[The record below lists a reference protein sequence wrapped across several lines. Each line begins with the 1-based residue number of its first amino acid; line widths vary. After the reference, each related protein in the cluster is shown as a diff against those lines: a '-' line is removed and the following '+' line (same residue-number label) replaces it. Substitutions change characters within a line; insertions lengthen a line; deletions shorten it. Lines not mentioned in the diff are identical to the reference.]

1 MARWRPLPAD
11 LPPEHRR
18 LVLRLRVLKDRAGA
32 SLTALAHRTSRSPSS
47 WQRYLNGLAFPPWD
61 AAEALAGLTGVDDAD
76 RVRLRVLWEAAEA
89 VRASPPAA
97 ERETPERETPEPEP
111 GVPEAVAPPAGGPQP
126 HRTRGG
132 LGGIPLR
139 LWAGVLVAL
148 LLAAALASVAPEGR
162 RAGGAWPVD
171 VRAEAASS
179 CRGDSCAGLDARRT
193 GCVEDRRTLGRYE
206 WGEHRVELLHSPA
219 CATVWGEAAPPAGVR
234 GIALSVPGAGQRWER
249 EGSGRSRML
258 PAPDRLGSGVQFCA
272 VFDDV
277 QTCVDAG
284 NRVHSGPLG

>member
-11 LPPEHRR
+11 MPPEHRR

-61 AAEALAGLTGVDDAD
+61 AAEALAELTGADDGD

-97 ERETPERETPEPEP
+97 ERETPEPEAQEP
-111 GVPEAVAPPAGGPQP
+111 GVPEVVAPPADGPQP

-132 LGGIPLR
+132 PRGVPLR
-139 LWAGVLVAL
+139 LWAGALVTL
-148 LLAAALASVAPEGR
+148 LLAAVLASAAPEGK
-162 RAGGAWPVD
+162 RAGEAWPVD

-193 GCVEDRRTLGRYE
+193 GCAQDRRTLGRYE
-206 WGEHRVELLHSPA
+206 WGEHRVELLHSPG
-219 CATVWGEAAPPAGVR
+219 CATVWGEAAPSAGVR
-234 GIALSVPGAGQRWER
+234 GIALSVPGAGQRWEP

-258 PAPDRLGSGVQFCA
+258 PAPETLGSGVQFCA